1 MDIRYMEYILTLAKT
16 GNITQAAK
24 DLYISQPTLS
34 QFIRN
39 YQTTTGISLFKRMN
53 GRYTLTPAGEMF
65 CKYAEQIIE
74 LENTMNQAMQGFKNT
89 RILKIGTSTT
99 KAISM
104 VTHLI
109 PLYRKEFPN
118 IDIAMSE
125 GNSFTTM
132 AKVVNNELD
141 LAFGSIPSTDLY
153 KGQMITLRNE
163 KIALAVP
170 SRMALCKNANYNYIH
185 LLDLETFAKELHD
198 APFILQHPG
207 SCIRYL
213 ADGVFRAVHITPSVI
228 LNTSNAS
235 TIVKSVSSG
244 MGIGFIPVSN
254 MVLDPNIVYFLLDPP
269 LYRIHCMVYRKKM
282 EKDLPFQRLFEMAQ
296 EYTEQWSDLNP
307 EVGDLIP
314 GTQG

>member
-39 YQTTTGISLFKRMN
+39 YQTSTGISLFKRMN
-53 GRYTLTPAGEMF
+53 GRYTLTSAGETF
-65 CKYAEQIIE
+65 CKYAQQIVD
-74 LENTMNQAMQGFKNT
+74 LENTMNQALQGYKNT

-118 IDIAMSE
+118 IDIAMTE
-125 GNSFTTM
+125 GNSFAIM
-132 AKVVNNELD
+132 SKVINNELD
-141 LAFGSIPSTDLY
+141 LAFGSIPSADLY
-153 KGQMITLRNE
+153 KGQLIAFQNE

-170 SRMALCKNANYNYIH
+170 SRLPVCRNANYNYIH
-185 LLDLETFAKELHD
+185 QIDQETFARELHD

-213 ADGVFRAVHITPSVI
+213 ADGYFRATHTAPSVI

-235 TIVKSVSSG
+235 AIVKSVSSG
-244 MGIGFIPVSN
+244 MGVGFIPVSN
-254 MVLDPNIVYFLLDPP
+254 MVLDPNIVYFLFDPP

-282 EKDLPFQRLFEMAQ
+282 EKDLPFQRLFALAQ
-296 EYTEQWSDLNP
+296 EYTAQWNDLNP
-307 EVGDLIP
+307 EVGDFVP
-314 GTQG
+314 AP

>member
-1 MDIRYMEYILTLAKT
+1 MEYILTLAKT

-53 GRYTLTPAGEMF
+53 GRYTLTPAGETF

-170 SRMALCKNANYNYIH
+170 SRMALCKNANYNYINQLDFETVARRTVYSPASR
-185 LLDLETFAKELHD
+185 LLHPLPRRRSLPRRAHD
-198 APFILQHPG
+198 AKCY
-207 SCIRYL
+207 S
-213 ADGVFRAVHITPSVI
+213 
-228 LNTSNAS
+228 
-235 TIVKSVSSG
+235 
-244 MGIGFIPVSN
+244 
-254 MVLDPNIVYFLLDPP
+254 
-269 LYRIHCMVYRKKM
+269 
-282 EKDLPFQRLFEMAQ
+282 
-296 EYTEQWSDLNP
+296 EYK
-307 EVGDLIP
+307 
-314 GTQG
+314 

>member
-39 YQTTTGISLFKRMN
+39 YQTTTGINLFKRMN
-53 GRYTLTPAGEMF
+53 GRYTLTSAGETF
-65 CKYAEQIIE
+65 CKYAQQIVD
-74 LENTMNQAMQGFKNT
+74 LENTMNQALQGYKNT

-109 PLYRKEFPN
+109 PLYRKEFPDV
-118 IDIAMSE
+118 DIAMTE
-125 GNSFTTM
+125 GNSFAIM
-132 AKVVNNELD
+132 SKVINNELD
-141 LAFGSIPSTDLY
+141 LAFGSIPSADLY
-153 KGQMITLRNE
+153 KGQLIALQNE

-170 SRMALCKNANYNYIH
+170 SRLPVCRNANYNYIH
-185 LLDLETFAKELHD
+185 QIDQETFARELHD

-213 ADGVFRAVHITPSVI
+213 ADGYFRATHITPSVI

-235 TIVKSVSSG
+235 AIVKSVSSG
-244 MGIGFIPVSN
+244 MGVGFIPVSN
-254 MVLDPNIVYFLLDPP
+254 MVLDPNIVYFLFDPP

-282 EKDLPFQRLFEMAQ
+282 EKDLAFQRLFALAQ
-296 EYTEQWSDLNP
+296 EYISQWNDLNP
-307 EVGDLIP
+307 EVGDFVP
-314 GTQG
+314 AP

>member
-53 GRYTLTPAGEMF
+53 GRYTLTSAGETF
-65 CKYAEQIIE
+65 CKYAQQIVD
-74 LENTMNQAMQGFKNT
+74 LENTMNQALQGYKNT

-118 IDIAMSE
+118 IDIAMTE
-125 GNSFTTM
+125 GNSFAIM
-132 AKVVNNELD
+132 SKVINNELD
-141 LAFGSIPSTDLY
+141 LAFGSIPSADLY
-153 KGQMITLRNE
+153 KGQLIAFQNE

-170 SRMALCKNANYNYIH
+170 SRLPVCRNANYNYIH
-185 LLDLETFAKELHD
+185 QIDQETFARELHD

-213 ADGVFRAVHITPSVI
+213 ADGYFRATHTAPSVI

-235 TIVKSVSSG
+235 AIVKSVSSG
-244 MGIGFIPVSN
+244 MGVGFIPVSN
-254 MVLDPNIVYFLLDPP
+254 MVLDPNIVYFLFDPP

-282 EKDLPFQRLFEMAQ
+282 EKDLPFQRLFALAQ
-296 EYTEQWSDLNP
+296 EYTAQWNDLNP
-307 EVGDLIP
+307 EVGDFVP
-314 GTQG
+314 AP

>member
-39 YQTTTGISLFKRMN
+39 YQTSTGISLFKRMN
-53 GRYTLTPAGEMF
+53 GRYTLTSAGETF
-65 CKYAEQIIE
+65 CKYAQQIVD
-74 LENTMNQAMQGFKNT
+74 LENTMNQALQGYKNT

-118 IDIAMSE
+118 IDIVMTE
-125 GNSFTTM
+125 GNSFAIM
-132 AKVVNNELD
+132 SKVINNELD
-141 LAFGSIPSTDLY
+141 LAFGSIPSADLY
-153 KGQMITLRNE
+153 KGQLIAFQNE

-170 SRMALCKNANYNYIH
+170 SRLPVCRNANYNYIH
-185 LLDLETFAKELHD
+185 QIDQETFARELHD

-213 ADGVFRAVHITPSVI
+213 ADGYFRATHTTPSVI

-235 TIVKSVSSG
+235 AIVKSVSSG
-244 MGIGFIPVSN
+244 MGVGFIPVSN
-254 MVLDPNIVYFLLDPP
+254 MVLDPNIVYFLFDPP
-269 LYRIHCMVYRKKM
+269 LYRIHCMVYRKKT
-282 EKDLPFQRLFEMAQ
+282 EKDLPFQRLFALAQ
-296 EYTEQWSDLNP
+296 EYTAQWNDLNP
-307 EVGDLIP
+307 EVGDFVP
-314 GTQG
+314 STQV